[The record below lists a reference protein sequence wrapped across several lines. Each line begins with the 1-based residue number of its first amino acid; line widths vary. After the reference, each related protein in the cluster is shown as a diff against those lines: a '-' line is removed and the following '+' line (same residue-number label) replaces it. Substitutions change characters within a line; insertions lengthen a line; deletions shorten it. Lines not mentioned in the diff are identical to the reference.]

1 MQLSISEILDKAS
14 KMKSKAEKVK
24 WLKQNEAKPLK
35 TVLKATYCPSLKC
48 LLPEGIPPYTPSEAV
63 DDHGMLYTNSK
74 RIPYFYEG
82 TGTNVKPMKREQLFI
97 QLLETVNKEDA
108 LLLLDMKDG
117 KHVKGLT
124 VKTINEAFPNL
135 IAEDVKAKNG

>member
-1 MQLSISEILDKAS
+1 MQLSISEILDKVS
-14 KMKSKAEKVK
+14 KMKTKSEKVK

-63 DDHGMLYTNSK
+63 DDHGMLYRNSK

-82 TGTNVKPMKREQLFI
+82 IGTNVKPMKREQLFI
-97 QLLETVNKEDA
+97 QLLETVKQDEA
-108 LLLLDMKDG
+108 LLLSDMKDG
-117 KHVKGLT
+117 KRVKGLT
-124 VKTINEAFPNL
+124 AKTPNEAFSNL
-135 IAEDVKAKNG
+135 ILEGK